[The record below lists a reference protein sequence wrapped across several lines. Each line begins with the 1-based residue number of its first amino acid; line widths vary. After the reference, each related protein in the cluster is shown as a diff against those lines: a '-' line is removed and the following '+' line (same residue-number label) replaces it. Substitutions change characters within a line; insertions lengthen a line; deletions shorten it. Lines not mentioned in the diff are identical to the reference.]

1 MWLIYLMPHLEQAL
15 VKWSQPP
22 HSGTK
27 VEGRRAQAFKYDIS
41 IAWIRFHFNMKNG
54 LKCSTKAKG
63 IAFGR
68 RKQIWPLLEHIFCF
82 LLIHFWSLW
91 QKIYTCRAENCL
103 FSIANISEGACNRM
117 EKRSPNFLN
126 FSHFVSISFNF
137 SYINMI
143 SWKKVLLILRLWT
156 IL

>member
-82 LLIHFWSLW
+82 LLIHFWRVW

-103 FSIANISEGACNRM
+103 FSIANISEWRGLKIGQNMYKGCKNIVLKGELRTPANTWT
-117 EKRSPNFLN
+117 FLT
-126 FSHFVSISFNF
+126 F
-137 SYINMI
+137 
-143 SWKKVLLILRLWT
+143 
-156 IL
+156 